1 MKNNRVKLREWA
13 KEHGTS
19 NLRESQ
25 NILQFPISEPR
36 KDNLNFFTRK
46 SKLGSGSRL
55 FVT

>member
-13 KEHGTS
+13 REHGTS

-25 NILQFPISEPR
+25 NLLQFPISEPR

-46 SKLGSGSRL
+46 SKLGSGSRV